1 MAKVSAKA
9 KAAAKPAGRKVAPK
23 RASKNIVVECMTAVP
38 LASQDIELVERK
50 GIGHPDS
57 ISDGIAEAV
66 SLALCKMY
74 LERFGEILH
83 HNTDQNEV
91 VGGQSTPRFG
101 GGEVLEPIHIML
113 SGRAITQVNGER
125 LPYSTTAINATKE
138 YLKRFPNLDVYRHV
152 TVDCRIGK
160 GSLDLI
166 KNFEALKDKCKMD
179 GHGNHCFLANDTSFG
194 CSYAPYSDTELVCL
208 ETERYVNGAM
218 KKRLKET
225 GEDVKVMC
233 SRKGRRINMTI
244 ACAMVDRYIPDADH
258 YLSVVEEMRERVLDN
273 ATKYTDYD
281 VNVDI
286 NHADNPTTGN
296 FYLTVTGLS
305 AENGDD
311 GSVGRGNRVNGL
323 ITPYRPMS
331 MEASAGKNPITHVG
345 KMYNILANWIA
356 NDIVKKSNGNVIEA
370 DVRILSQIGRPISD
384 PETCSV
390 QLFMA
395 PGSDLAKWEKEAL
408 AIADGWLE
416 DIGTVTEKVVKGQV
430 TVF

>member
-9 KAAAKPAGRKVAPK
+9 KATAKTVGRKVSPK
-23 RASKNIVVECMTAVP
+23 KASKNIVVETMKAVP
-38 LASQDIELVERK
+38 LAQQDIELVERK

-91 VGGQSTPRFG
+91 VGGQSTPKFA

-138 YLKRFPNLDVYRHV
+138 YLKRFPNLDVNRHI

-160 GSLDLI
+160 GSFDLI
-166 KNFEALKDKCKMD
+166 KNFEALKDQCKMD
-179 GHGNHCFLANDTSFG
+179 GHGNHCLLANDTSFG
-194 CSYAPYSDTELVCL
+194 CSFAPYSDTELVCL
-208 ETERYVNGAM
+208 ETEKYVNGPM
-218 KKRLKET
+218 KKKLKET

-233 SRKGRRINMTI
+233 SRNKTKINMTI

-258 YLSVVEEMRERVLDN
+258 YASVIDEMKERVLDN

-281 VNVDI
+281 LHLDV
-286 NHADNPTTGN
+286 NHADNPATGN

-311 GSVGRGNRVNGL
+311 GSVGRGNRMNGL

-356 NDIVKKSNGNVIEA
+356 NDIVKKSNGNIVEA

-390 QLFMA
+390 QLFLA
-395 PGSDLAKWEKEAL
+395 PGADAAKWQKEAY
-408 AIADGWLE
+408 AISDEWLE
-416 DIGTVTEKVVKGQV
+416 NIGKVTEKVVKGQV